1 MLKLT
6 ELVYLLLSFFLSRES
21 QGDFRALEVE
31 ILETEISRLE
41 NFSINSESTKFG
53 DLIEDIFGEYEAP
66 TAREHEMPDDQ
77 FRCFIRR
84 LLSKMKMK
92 DCVKGYSYNKDSKV
106 LRFVMIFF
114 ISVTTITYSVLNFTL
129 FNLILS

>member
-53 DLIEDIFGEYEAP
+53 NLIEDIFGEYEAP
-66 TAREHEMPDDQ
+66 TAREHEMPDD
-77 FRCFIRR
+77 
-84 LLSKMKMK
+84 
-92 DCVKGYSYNKDSKV
+92 
-106 LRFVMIFF
+106 
-114 ISVTTITYSVLNFTL
+114 
-129 FNLILS
+129 